1 MAETHLITDQDAPHE
16 TSSETLSEVGLA
28 ALVERQ
34 LARYINADR
43 QVLPAS
49 GLHKRVL
56 QEVERPL
63 LRLVMGLVEGNKIQ
77 AAEIL
82 GLNRNTLLKKLREHG
97 LETPRRDK
105 QDDKRQHRHMR
116 KVA

>member
-1 MAETHLITDQDAPHE
+1 MVETRLTTDHDAA
-16 TSSETLSEVGLA
+16 SEVGLA

-49 GLHKRVL
+49 GLHKRVML
-56 QEVERPL
+56 EVERPL
-63 LRLVMGLVEGNKIQ
+63 LRLVMGLVDGNKIQ
-77 AAEIL
+77 AAGIL

-97 LETPRRDK
+97 LETSK
-105 QDDKRQHRHMR
+105 AETKRLR

>member
-1 MAETHLITDQDAPHE
+1 MAETHILTDQDTAN
-16 TSSETLSEVGLA
+16 EVGLA

-49 GLHKRVL
+49 GLHKRVM

-63 LRLVMGLVEGNKIQ
+63 LRLVLGLVEGNKIQ

-97 LETPRRDK
+97 LDTPK
-105 QDDKRQHRHMR
+105 QRHDRTMR
-116 KVA
+116 KAAE

>member
-1 MAETHLITDQDAPHE
+1 MADTQNTTPEQDTA
-16 TSSETLSEVGLA
+16 TEVGLA

-49 GLHKRVL
+49 GLHKRVI

-63 LRLVMGLVEGNKIQ
+63 LRLVLGLVDGNKIQ

-97 LETPRRDK
+97 LDVPKTSSKRMRR
-105 QDDKRQHRHMR
+105 
-116 KVA
+116 VA